1 MTDTIRYETLED
13 VYKDVHGIVEA
24 NSFESLELWKY
35 WHQEKGYT
43 WVQNNHGWLVKVGE
57 IIKGKE
63 VWISPVAHIVNGR
76 KILFVD
82 ATSSVVD
89 WNMIE
94 EYLKE
99 NVPSAVTRNKIYL
112 NKENAMNFHCLVHG

>member
-1 MTDTIRYETLED
+1 MTNTIRYESLQD

-24 NSFESLELWKY
+24 NSYETLMLWREF
-35 WHQEKGYT
+35 HQEQKLS
-43 WVQNNHGWLVKVGE
+43 WVQNNSGWLECVGKVGDR
-57 IIKGKE
+57 E
-63 VWISPVAHIVNGR
+63 VWISPLAHIVNGR

-99 NVPSAVTRNKIYL
+99 NVPSAVTRNSIYL
-112 NKENAMNFHCLVHG
+112 NKENAMNFHRLVH

>member
-13 VYKDVHGIVEA
+13 VYKDVYGIVEA
-24 NSFESLELWKY
+24 NSFETLELWKY
-35 WHQEKGYT
+35 WHKEKGYA
-43 WVQNNHGWLVKVGE
+43 WVQNNSGWLVKVGE
-57 IIKGKE
+57 IIEGKE
-63 VWISPVAHIVNGR
+63 VWISPLAHIVNGR

-99 NVPSAVTRNKIYL
+99 NVPSAIREDGYL
-112 NKENAMNFHCLVHG
+112 RKENAMNFHNLVHG